1 MYFLVKL
8 KEMNSKINRNIF
20 RKIDKFNVKLYK
32 LKINVKSCF
41 QVNIDEDFY
50 KFTKIIFA

>member
-20 RKIDKFNVKLYK
+20 RKIDKFNVKLCK